1 MALGTKS
8 GNAVFLGGGRGDSVV
23 RWSAKP
29 AQIVG
34 RCGRCGAQ
42 KDCTKLAFGAG
53 METLTGEFVCDC
65 GARVRLSVNL
75 GFRKTTG
82 S

>member
-1 MALGTKS
+1 MALGNRS
-8 GNAVFLGGGRGDSVV
+8 GSAVFLGGGSGHSVV

-42 KDCTKLAFGAG
+42 KDCTKLAFGGA
-53 METLTGEFVCDC
+53 MDTLTGEFVCDC
-65 GARVRLSVNL
+65 GSKVKLSVPL
-75 GFRKTTG
+75 GFRKG
-82 S
+82 GF